1 MMEELKQ
8 KPVPMAVLNVLIWSA
23 MMLQVQMESILITTT
38 INAKQKHDVMTADIP
53 NAFVQTDLDK
63 KNQVKASALL

>member
-38 INAKQKHDVMTADIP
+38 INAKQ
-53 NAFVQTDLDK
+53 
-63 KNQVKASALL
+63 